1 MQIIDRVKKIFNFL
15 CTISIKYS
23 LCLALLSTVL
33 RALCNDCDHLTETE
47 SSDRNCDVHNN
58 FRVHKQELTTTG
70 DFLSADLEDISR
82 RTPVIKYKTVG
93 NTLILPVKRSYI
105 NT

>member
-1 MQIIDRVKKIFNFL
+1 MQIIDRVKH
-15 CTISIKYS
+15 KYS

-82 RTPVIKYKTVG
+82 RTPGEKTIRIYE
-93 NTLILPVKRSYI
+93 LITKA
-105 NT
+105 